1 MGCCSY
7 FIVMKLF
14 AHNVELRYLEFVLVG
29 TKCSYRFHYQ
39 LLINEQTKCKM
50 ARNLNFQ
57 LQIKMLALGLLC
69 GCMLQ
74 NGAYALFYDDTLRG
88 DI

>member
-1 MGCCSY
+1 M
-7 FIVMKLF
+7 
-14 AHNVELRYLEFVLVG
+14 
-29 TKCSYRFHYQ
+29 
-39 LLINEQTKCKM
+39 KCKM

-57 LQIKMLALGLLC
+57 LQIKMLALWLLC
-69 GCMLQ
+69 RCMLQ